1 MKKIL
6 LTIAAFAIIG
16 LSGTAHAGVV
26 VLKLGGQ
33 SSSIHFVED
42 GVARTIGGGSFDP
55 SVLDG
60 RSLDYL
66 YCVDMGHYITLNR
79 DYTYTDVNN
88 TALIHGAEVH
98 NAGKVAYLLKNY
110 GVGGHGDEAIALQA
124 AIWHEIYGA
133 NYYLNSA
140 SYGATSN
147 IPHLYNDYVTAADNS
162 TTGDVSKFIWIK
174 PGNSVNDTGYQGLVT
189 SSPTPE
195 PSTYALMG
203 IGGLFAAFWFKKS
216 TGTLA
221 PTV

>member
-6 LTIAAFAIIG
+6 LTIAAVAIIG
-16 LSGTAHAGVV
+16 LSGTAHAN
-26 VLKLGGQ
+26 VLQLGTQ
-33 SSSIHFVED
+33 SSNIEFVKN
-42 GVARTIGGGSFDP
+42 GSPISVGGGSFDP

-66 YCVDMGHYITLNR
+66 YCVDMDNTISPGSN
-79 DYTYTDVNN
+79 YTYTTVNN
-88 TALIHGAEVH
+88 TAEIHGSAVN
-98 NAGKVAYLLKNY
+98 NAGKVAYLLGKY
-110 GVGGHGDEAIALQA
+110 GVGGQGDQVKALQA
-124 AIWHEIYGA
+124 AIWHEVYGA

-140 SYGATSN
+140 SYGAASN
-147 IPHLYNDYVTAADNS
+147 IAVLYNTYVGEADNS
-162 TTGDVSKFIWIK
+162 TTGDVSKFIWIN
-174 PGNSVNDTGYQGLVT
+174 PGTDVNGVTKYQGLVT

-216 TGTLA
+216 AGTLA